1 MSSDIKVIKFV
12 LSTEN
17 GENGE
22 IGLMNR
28 ASTRF
33 PVKGYGQ
40 PTLDS
45 DFRIFYDANYS
56 PHLDDA
62 EMNQWLCS
70 LCIWAVACP

>member
-1 MSSDIKVIKFV
+1 MSSDIKVIKFA
-12 LSTEN
+12 LSTES

-28 ASTRF
+28 ALTRF
-33 PVKGYGQ
+33 PVRGYDQ

-45 DFRIFYDANYS
+45 NFRIFYDAS
-56 PHLDDA
+56 DSSRLDDA

-70 LCIWAVACP
+70 LCIWAAACP